1 MTEAQVG
8 SSDLQIGVETAR
20 CLMSALGPT
29 LRAVVVAVLGTLS
42 MTLGL
47 ASAGGAAPIAPVP
60 TPGYWLV
67 GADGGVFSFNAP
79 FFGSGASAC
88 AASYMGSPG
97 PYFCASAISSTPDGG
112 GYTLLTPY
120 GFSGFGEQEQPA
132 IAMQFGNASGNA
144 SCAQHFSAAGGA
156 GTFPFGSVT
165 PWVDVASSPSNQGIW
180 LLSAGGVVATC
191 GDASYYGEPDLLN
204 GSVPGPGFFFPDAV
218 GISATPDGKGYWV
231 AAADGGVFAYGDA
244 GFYGSMGGKQLN
256 NPIVGIAATP
266 DGKGYWLVASD
277 GGIFAFGDA
286 SFFGSM
292 GGQPLNAPMVGIAAN
307 PDGPGYWTV
316 AFDGG
321 VFAFG
326 GAPFEGSMGSQILNG
341 PILGIASRAG

>member
-1 MTEAQVG
+1 
-8 SSDLQIGVETAR
+8 
-20 CLMSALGPT
+20 MSAPGPAV
-29 LRAVVVAVLGTLS
+29 RAVAVAVLGTVC

-47 ASAGGAAPIAPVP
+47 ANVGGAAPVAPAP

-88 AASYMGSPG
+88 AASYAGQPA
-97 PYFCASAISSTPDGG
+97 PFFCASTIASTPDGG
-112 GYTLLTPY
+112 GYTILTPY
-120 GFSGFGEQEQPA
+120 NFSGFDQQQQPA
-132 IAMQFGNASGNA
+132 IAMQFGDAGGND
-144 SCAQHFSAAGGA
+144 SCAQHFSAAGGT
-156 GTFPFGSVT
+156 GTFPLGFVF
-165 PWVDVASSPSNQGIW
+165 PWVSLASTPSGHGLW
-180 LLSAGGVVATC
+180 LLSEGGAVATC
-191 GDASYYGEPDLLN
+191 GDASYFGEPDLSGTDL
-204 GSVPGPGFFFPDAV
+204 GSGPNDVVIVSPDAV
-218 GISATPDGKGYWV
+218 GIAATPDGKGYWV
-231 AAADGGVFAYGDA
+231 AAGDGGVFAYGDA
-244 GFYGSMGGKQLN
+244 GFYGSMGGKNLN
-256 NPIVGIAATP
+256 EPVIGIAATP

-286 SFFGSM
+286 GYFGSM

-321 VFAFG
+321 VFSFG
-326 GAPFEGSMGSQILNG
+326 DAPFEGSMGSQVLNG